1 MDLLNDVDFNFWEY
15 LGKRAEIATDIKAKQ
30 RSQHRINLILFPTRA
45 SSIGLFLSAL
55 DSPSTMPRIS
65 TRKRRKSRQ
74 YESEEDSGN
83 RAPTKTRPLKQR
95 KKPKVDPSF
104 IVRESD
110 DEPSLL
116 IKEQDANIRYFEK
129 SGVFSRDIGVQSIL
143 CHEVFDTHEEEVED
157 FPETETTG
165 FEEKVEPPVFTSPFS
180 FLIRA
185 ADSDIESEI
194 RGSGRNAILLA
205 GNAAK
210 VSSPMPS
217 PNKSTTTLLSGN
229 ATKVSHPMPIVKPLP
244 PTKTPVSRKPDT
256 PANTRP
262 LVVTQTPTGIVV
274 GKAPI
279 VVTKTPAKML
289 TRREKRKAEREARA
303 SEARGLAQK
312 AADLA
317 ARAIESPVLSK
328 RLLLSMVFVRTN
340 PRSPPATWPPKG
352 SIIPEGFFWTAYP
365 PLETTLETHMRRYY
379 DLSVKKCQSREQ
391 QAFNNDMVTFVRVE
405 AAKFGWKFDVK
416 FTDKALRDR
425 VRCYFKTRIQNSKK
439 RLLTML
445 KDPTKPANTKALI
458 QHLDMIRNHSNAK
471 VAQKIQQG
479 KGTAGA
485 KIQVSVV
492 HKLQQGTSKTDSKVE
507 GVEQDS
513 RDAAKQVVCT
523 NVF

>member
-1 MDLLNDVDFNFWEY
+1 
-15 LGKRAEIATDIKAKQ
+15 
-30 RSQHRINLILFPTRA
+30 
-45 SSIGLFLSAL
+45 
-55 DSPSTMPRIS
+55 
-65 TRKRRKSRQ
+65 
-74 YESEEDSGN
+74 
-83 RAPTKTRPLKQR
+83 
-95 KKPKVDPSF
+95 
-104 IVRESD
+104 
-110 DEPSLL
+110 
-116 IKEQDANIRYFEK
+116 
-129 SGVFSRDIGVQSIL
+129 
-143 CHEVFDTHEEEVED
+143 
-157 FPETETTG
+157 
-165 FEEKVEPPVFTSPFS
+165 
-180 FLIRA
+180 
-185 ADSDIESEI
+185 
-194 RGSGRNAILLA
+194 
-205 GNAAK
+205 
-210 VSSPMPS
+210 
-217 PNKSTTTLLSGN
+217 
-229 ATKVSHPMPIVKPLP
+229 MPIAKPLP
-244 PTKTPVSRKPDT
+244 PTKTPATRKPDT
-256 PANTRP
+256 PANTMP

-279 VVTKTPAKML
+279 VVTKTPAKIL
-289 TRREKRKAEREARA
+289 TRREKRRAEREARVN
-303 SEARGLAQK
+303 EARDLAQK

-479 KGTAGA
+479 KGTAGT

-492 HKLQQGTSKTDSKVE
+492 HKLQQGTSKADRVRCK
-507 GVEQDS
+507 
-513 RDAAKQVVCT
+513 A
-523 NVF
+523 